1 VSASLASTLHD
12 KRLQA
17 SRQWLQARQA
27 RQRAAGSAPEPAAH
41 PPPVDV
47 RVESPKQGGGD
58 ETPSEADRAAA
69 ARRLLYEAEA
79 EKIDVDL
86 AARGVGR
93 FRRRS
98 DFARPPKNNTD
109 RNFIDK
115 VWRAAHML
123 ERKTWACRKK
133 GKHGGELGTVALEV
147 FRTLLYVIKKDNG
160 ELYPSLVTIAKL
172 SRKSKQAVVK
182 AIKVLVRMGFIS
194 ICRRV
199 KRIQTPFGTR
209 AVQDSNA
216 YVYHLP
222 RSGIG
227 ALAMAVFCYRP
238 SESTKLDAYKHKH
251 ENREESSSSSTSGSV
266 EKRLCR
272 EEVDRWWLVEPFQTG
287 NGGWR

>member
-1 VSASLASTLHD
+1 VSESNSA
-12 KRLQA
+12 RLQA
-17 SRQWLQARQA
+17 SREWMRAR
-27 RQRAAGSAPEPAAH
+27 RL
-41 PPPVDV
+41 
-47 RVESPKQGGGD
+47 
-58 ETPSEADRAAA
+58 TPSASEAVSVLPNLADGPPATPIGEKHSEAHGEAA
-69 ARRLLYEAEA
+69 ARRRLYEAEA
-79 EKIDVDL
+79 EKIDAEL

-147 FRTLLYVIKKDNG
+147 FRTLLYVIKKGNG

-172 SRKSKQAVVK
+172 SRKSKQAVVN
-182 AIKVLVRMGFIS
+182 AIKVLVRMGFIT
-194 ICRRV
+194 IHRRV
-199 KRIQTPFGTR
+199 KRIETRFGLR
-209 AVQDSNA
+209 CVQDSNA
-216 YVYHLP
+216 YTFHLP
-222 RSGIG
+222 TGGLG

-251 ENREESSSSSTSGSV
+251 ENREESSSSNSGASA
-266 EKRLCR
+266 EKRLGS
-272 EEVDRWWLVEPFQTG
+272 EEVDRWWLVEPLQTG